1 MAPSRV
7 SPKRPEIASTPL
19 ADFFWIAGVDSS
31 DLLKTYAQLSRA
43 TLPKSPGGLEDTIE
57 EDQDAEQSSVL
68 ESPRPISRSS
78 TSDPWNRFSKISN
91 GSSRQ
96 LKPLNGDTTGTASN
110 RSSATIRPIQSDA
123 PTAVDLMDDVD
134 FENALRSFAADR
146 ESFLF
151 DLNLSAGAITQS
163 NRTTRQRP
171 KTLKIKGDD
180 TTAPTGLKS
189 SLGSVRRHM
198 SFRDMNSIKRQS
210 TIGRNGKIK
219 STTFQRRNG
228 WLTYIQSR

>member
-7 SPKRPEIASTPL
+7 STKRPEIASSPL

-31 DLLKTYAQLSRA
+31 DLLQTYAQLGSRA
-43 TLPKSPGGLEDTIE
+43 TLVPKSPGGLEDTIE
-57 EDQDAEQSSVL
+57 EDQDAEHSSVL

-78 TSDPWNRFSKISN
+78 TSDSWNRFSKISN

-96 LKPLNGDTTGTASN
+96 LKPVNGDNAGTASN
-110 RSSATIRPIQSDA
+110 RSSATIRPIQSDG
-123 PTAVDLMDDVD
+123 PTAADLMDDVD

-151 DLNLSAGAITQS
+151 DLNLSAGAITNS
-163 NRTTRQRP
+163 NRPTRQRP

-210 TIGRNGKIK
+210 TVARNGKMM
-219 STTFQRRNG
+219 STIVEEQRG
-228 WLTYIQSR
+228 G